1 MISDIVL
8 LKPLPEK
15 ILNSIEAY
23 VGCISGAI
31 KMEDYLKAM
40 EDAGFTKVKKLEENT
55 FAVENYIDSESIKDA
70 IKDIKVDP
78 EEARKIIK
86 ETENSIA
93 SIKVFAE
100 K

>member
-8 LKPLPEK
+8 LKPLPAN

-40 EDAGFTKVKKLEENT
+40 EDAGFKKVKKLEENT
-55 FAVENYIDSESIKDA
+55 FAVDNYIDSESIKDT

-78 EEARKIIK
+78 EEAEKIIK
-86 ETENSIA
+86 DTENSIA
-93 SIKVFAE
+93 SIKVYAE